1 MDQYKIYDEIF
12 KLLQSQNDEREIIIT
27 MISSESTI
35 DINIATDNIFLQID
49 DLDLILKDTS
59 FNKINFNIEHHSTIN
74 IQSFNYEYSITL
86 NNDCTTHSF
95 NLMKSNKVFV
105 ELGENCTC
113 IHKGSH
119 IIKTGKNCV
128 IENALKRN

>member
-1 MDQYKIYDEIF
+1 MDQYKIYDEIS

-74 IQSFNYEYSITL
+74 IQSFNYEYSIIL

-113 IHKGSH
+113 IHKGNH

-128 IENALKRN
+128 IESALKRN